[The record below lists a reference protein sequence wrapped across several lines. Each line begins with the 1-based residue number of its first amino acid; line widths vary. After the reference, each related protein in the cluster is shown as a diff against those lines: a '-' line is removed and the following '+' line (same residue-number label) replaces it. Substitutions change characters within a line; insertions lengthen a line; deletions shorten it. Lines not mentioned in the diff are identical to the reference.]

1 MRKLSTQECKGA
13 KGLDFTL
20 IELLIVI
27 AIIAILAGMLLPA
40 LNVAR
45 EKAKAISC
53 LNNEKQLGLAFSAY
67 TIDSNDFMP
76 PDLVHNRTYV
86 SILYSSK
93 YISGLKTFLCPSRN
107 SPYASQYNAGE
118 KEKEFSTTG
127 AQEYPDYGYSFQWI
141 GRECKASNPDEFVAP
156 RRPIKI
162 TRSKK
167 TSNTITLADVYL
179 STNRN
184 AGHYTLRSAYTATT
198 SVAIGLLHA
207 RHSGSVNVLWL
218 DGSAKGIKTLAGTNP
233 NAYTT
238 TLNPYTGVPFKVAYG
253 GTLETNFWR
262 PF

>member
-13 KGLDFTL
+13 ERLNFTL

-27 AIIAILAGMLLPA
+27 AIIAILAGMLMPV
-40 LNVAR
+40 LNAAR
-45 EKAKAISC
+45 EKAKTISC

-76 PDLVHNRTYV
+76 PDVQNGRTYV

-93 YISGLKTFLCPSRN
+93 YISGLKTFLCPSRS
-107 SPYASQYNAGE
+107 SPYASQYHSGE
-118 KEKEFSTTG
+118 KEFNANG

-141 GRECKASNPDEFVAP
+141 GRECKASNPDESVAP

-184 AGHYTLRSAYTATT
+184 AGYYALRSAYTTTT
-198 SVAIGLLHA
+198 SVPIGLLHA
-207 RHSGSVNVLWL
+207 RHSRSVNVLWL

-233 NAYTT
+233 NAYTAA
-238 TLNPYTGVPFKVAYG
+238 LNPYTGVPFKVAYG
-253 GTLETNFWR
+253 GTPATNFWR